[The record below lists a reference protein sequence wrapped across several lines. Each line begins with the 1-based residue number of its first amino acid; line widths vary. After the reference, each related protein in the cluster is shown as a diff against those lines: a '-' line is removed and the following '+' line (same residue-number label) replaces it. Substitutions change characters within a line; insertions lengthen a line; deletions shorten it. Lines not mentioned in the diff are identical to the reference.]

1 MTPRRHPVPVVQASA
16 FRGFRFPPEAML
28 LAVRWQLRF
37 GLSSRDP
44 EELLAERA
52 IQVDHLSLF
61 RWGQRF
67 PPPVIEAGRPWR
79 PAAGSRWFGDETD
92 LKVAGRWRYRYRAV
106 DQPGQVIDAHLS
118 ARGDVAAAR
127 RFLTAALASHPEP
140 AEVVSDLA
148 PALAQVIADLLAE
161 VFPNTRC
168 HANNPL
174 ECDHARLKAR
184 LRPMRG
190 LNTDRTAGVVVR
202 GHGFIHHLRRH
213 HYQLGTYAAAARLTV
228 AAAIEERAR
237 AM

>member
-1 MTPRRHPVPVVQASA
+1 MSCPD
-16 FRGFRFPPEAML
+16 L
-28 LAVRWQLRF
+28 
-37 GLSSRDP
+37 

-61 RWGQRF
+61 RWVQRF
-67 PPPVIEAGRPWR
+67 PPSVIEAGRPWR
-79 PAAGSRWFGDETD
+79 PAAGSRWFGDQTH

-106 DQPGQVIDAHLS
+106 DQPGQVIDVPLS

-127 RFLTAALASHPEP
+127 RLFTAALASHPEP
-140 AEVVSDLA
+140 AEVVTDLA

-161 VFPNTRC
+161 VLHHTRC
-168 HANNPL
+168 HADNPL

-202 GHGFIHHLRRH
+202 GHAFIHNLRRH
-213 HYQLGTYAAAARLTV
+213 HYQLGTYGAAAQLTV
-228 AAAIEERAR
+228 AAAFDELAR